1 MRFSISLALSLTGLL
16 ALSSV
21 QAAPT
26 QAAPTQVAGA
36 KCSTVS
42 LDDDGTLTVQ
52 AKGKTVNLSTPLNF
66 KCGTLS
72 VTDDGKTLKVAGK
85 TLTEAL
91 SIFPQSST
99 FAQVWGLYV
108 IDFSKPG
115 VLSIVDSSDKTVPTK
130 AMLADMKDS
139 IGDASATFSQPGLS
153 GWVFKN
159 AQLQSARYDVKKPV
173 TVTFKDSGAAQPF
186 SSIVVDAKKGTIQAK
201 HNAL

>member
-1 MRFSISLALSLTGLL
+1 MRFSFSLLLSLTGLL

-26 QAAPTQVAGA
+26 QVAGA
-36 KCSTVS
+36 QCNTVR
-42 LDDDGTLTVQ
+42 LDDGGTLTVQ
-52 AKGKTVNLSTPLNF
+52 AKGKTVSLNTPLNF

-72 VTDDGKTLKVAGK
+72 VVDDGRTLKVAGK

-91 SIFPQSST
+91 SIFPQGSA

-108 IDFSKPG
+108 VDFSKPG
-115 VLSIVDSSDKTVPTK
+115 VLSIVDGSDKTVPTK

-186 SSIVVDAKKGTIQAK
+186 SSVVVDAKKGTIQAK